1 MKSKEAARTTQQS
14 TVRHVSKANAGV
26 SIQGAIPH
34 HTSGTS
40 ILKSNMAAKGILA
53 ANQDTTMPSN
63 TSILQTS
70 ANKRTT
76 SYGQASQRVNQQQT
90 SRTTAMPSTLHHH

>member
-1 MKSKEAARTTQQS
+1 MQ
-14 TVRHVSKANAGV
+14 GV
-26 SIQGAIPH
+26 ITH

-53 ANQDTTMPSN
+53 ANQDTTATMPSN
-63 TSILQTS
+63 TNNLQTS

-76 SYGQASQRVNQQQT
+76 SYGQASQRVN
-90 SRTTAMPSTLHHH
+90 